1 MEKNSLNTLQ
11 QSGEEKVMDSEFVE
25 MVLNKALSD
34 FRKEQLLKEIDQ
46 SLLEQNKEKF
56 LRLTEKLKSIS

>member
-1 MEKNSLNTLQ
+1 MEKNLLNTSQ
-11 QSGEEKVMDSEFVE
+11 QTEVNVKDSGFVE

-56 LRLTEKLKSIS
+56 LRLTEKLKNIS

>member
-11 QSGEEKVMDSEFVE
+11 QAGEEKVMDSEFVE

-56 LRLTEKLKSIS
+56 LRLTEKLKNIS

>member
-11 QSGEEKVMDSEFVE
+11 QPEEEKVMDSEFAE

-46 SLLEQNKEKF
+46 SLLEQNKQKF
-56 LRLTEKLKSIS
+56 LRLTEKLKNIS